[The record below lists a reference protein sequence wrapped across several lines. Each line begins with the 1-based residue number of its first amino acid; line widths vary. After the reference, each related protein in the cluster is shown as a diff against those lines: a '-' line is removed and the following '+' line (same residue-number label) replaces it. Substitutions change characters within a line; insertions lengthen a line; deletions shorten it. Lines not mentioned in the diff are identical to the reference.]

1 MEKTI
6 SRALAL
12 PTASALL
19 LTGCGG
25 GGGGSPGDSKR
36 KHESVGGAVHYT
48 SAMDK

>member
-25 GGGGSPGDSKR
+25 GGSPGDSKR
-36 KHESVGGAVHYT
+36 KYESVGGAVHYT

>member
-19 LTGCGG
+19 LTGCGC

-36 KHESVGGAVHYT
+36 KYESVGGAVHYT

>member
-36 KHESVGGAVHYT
+36 KYESVGGAVHYT

>member
-25 GGGGSPGDSKR
+25 GGGSPGDSKR
-36 KHESVGGAVHYT
+36 KYESVGGAVHYT
-48 SAMDK
+48 SAMDT